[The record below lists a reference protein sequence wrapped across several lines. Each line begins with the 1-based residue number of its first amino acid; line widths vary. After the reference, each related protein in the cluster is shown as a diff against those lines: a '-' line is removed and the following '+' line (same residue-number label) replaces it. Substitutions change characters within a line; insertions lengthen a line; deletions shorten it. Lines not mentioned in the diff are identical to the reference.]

1 MPSPHSIITSK
12 SAVANGNGDV
22 NGSGPFEA
30 ENIGVPPVIQLQTSW
45 SGEISLV
52 GAVHH
57 REHVEA

>member
-1 MPSPHSIITSK
+1 
-12 SAVANGNGDV
+12 VANGNGDV

-30 ENIGVPPVIQLQTSW
+30 EDIGVPPVIQLQTSW

-52 GAVHH
+52 GVVHH